1 MVVNSRYNPFTY
13 EELVKPLADY
23 NTAYEK
29 QEAALEKLATDA
41 GAVEA
46 FINEENAPKSW
57 GVYTQFRDQLK
68 NQADELATKGL
79 SAKLRK
85 DILNTG
91 TSYRSNVSPIVAAIN
106 RRQEAIKEFNNS
118 PAGKSSNY
126 IGQKPSDTSVDDWLG
141 GNTPQVFGVN
151 GNDISDYVKAE
162 VQAAS
167 ERNYQL
173 FSRSGYNVTKMG
185 ASQEETAAL
194 IKALRTGGMFD
205 NNTAQG
211 QYLNSILDDLRTN
224 VIRNAQTAFGFE
236 NFLAFDADN
245 NPIMT
250 ADASKFMDSVY
261 HGIMSGMKGSEKQE
275 TNQYALANHNHNL
288 RMQEAAYDAMLKSG
302 QYTVGPDGKLVPVQT
317 PPNAGEAMRE
327 HIGEYRGEKSLEHQ
341 RYIDPQKGLAS
352 AIALDKNNNPRPV
365 TMPDGETFTN
375 MLEVYRHYN
384 ELTKELNSLSQSAPN
399 ARDINPNNAEA
410 IAEARK
416 VGQRRNE
423 LKAII
428 AEYDKTFGN
437 RMMSNGDYRKMKNL
451 YGFTDDDFTLS
462 DVYQKAASDR
472 AYSTYNY
479 STFTIADE
487 GGSPDLLKDI
497 HSDIVS
503 EINRRG
509 NNNAGIRKTTNGID
523 DAGRLS
529 NEEMSRLKDAISN
542 IYTSPENLLSA
553 DQSYVVVQVPKG
565 KQTAKGPAPESF
577 TVLVPTYYLPASV
590 VNYVNKFRTIYGNYI
605 GVPISPDRG
614 GLNSAVNSLSANIR
628 TSYNTTIPGG
638 RLTEGTTNKQ
648 R

>member
-13 EELVKPLADY
+13 EELVKPLVDY

-79 SAKLRK
+79 SAGLRR
-85 DILNTG
+85 DIMNTG
-91 TSYRSNVSPIVAAIN
+91 ASYKSNVAPIVAAIN
-106 RRQEAIKEFNNS
+106 RRQEAIKEFNSS

-126 IGQKPSDTSVDDWLG
+126 IGQRPSDTSVDDWLG

-151 GNDISDYVKAE
+151 GNDVSDYVKAE

-173 FSRSGYNVTKMG
+173 FSRNGYNVTKMG

-205 NNTAQG
+205 NSTAQG

-236 NFLAFDADN
+236 NFLAVDADN

-302 QYTVGPDGKLVPVQT
+302 QYTVGPDGKLVQVQT
-317 PPNAGEAMRE
+317 PPNAGEAMRG

-352 AIALDKNNNPRPV
+352 AIALDENNNPRPV

-384 ELTKELNSLSQSAPN
+384 ELTKELNSLSQMSPN
-399 ARDINPNNAEA
+399 SRYIDVNNPE
-410 IAEARK
+410 RL
-416 VGQRRNE
+416 VQRRNE
-423 LKAII
+423 LKNII

-437 RMMSNGDYRKMKNL
+437 RMMSNGDYRKMKSL
-451 YGFTDDDFTLS
+451 YGFTDDSFTLS

-472 AYSTYNY
+472 AYSSYEY
-479 STFTIADE
+479 SDYTIADT
-487 GGSPDLLKDI
+487 GGSSDLLKDI
-497 HSDIVS
+497 HSDIVN

-523 DAGRLS
+523 DAGKLS
-529 NEEMSRLKDAISN
+529 NEEMSRLKDAISR
-542 IYTSPENLLSA
+542 IYVSPENLLSK
-553 DQSYVVVQVPKG
+553 DQSYVVVQVPTG
-565 KQTAKGPAPESF
+565 KQKDKENATETFTA
-577 TVLVPTYYLPASV
+577 LVPTYYLQTSAL
-590 VNYVNKFRTIYGNYI
+590 NYINKFRTIYSNYL
-605 GVPISPDRG
+605 GVPISPNRE
-614 GLNSAVNSLSANIR
+614 GLNSAVNSLTANIR

-638 RLTEGTTNKQ
+638 RLTEGTTNKL

>member
-79 SAKLRK
+79 SAGLRR
-85 DILNTG
+85 DIMNTG
-91 TSYRSNVSPIVAAIN
+91 ASYKSNVAPIVAAIN
-106 RRQEAIKEFNNS
+106 RRQEAIREFNNS

-126 IGQKPSDTSVDDWLG
+126 IGQRPSDTSVDDWLG

-151 GNDISDYVKAE
+151 GNDVSDYVKAE

-173 FSRSGYNVTKMG
+173 FSRSGYNVTKIG

-194 IKALRTGGMFD
+194 IKALRTGGVFN

-236 NFLAFDADN
+236 NFLAFDANN

-250 ADASKFMDSVY
+250 ADASRFMDSVY

-302 QYTVGPDGKLVPVQT
+302 QYTVGPDGKLVPVKNS
-317 PPNAGEAMRE
+317 PNAGEAKRG
-327 HIGEYRGEKSLEHQ
+327 HIVEYRGEKALEHQ
-341 RYIDPQKGLAS
+341 RYVDPQRGLAS
-352 AIALDKNNNPRPV
+352 AIALDENNNPLPK
-365 TMPDGETFTN
+365 TMSDGETFTN

-384 ELTKELNSLSQSAPN
+384 ELTKELNSLSQMSPN
-399 ARDINPNNAEA
+399 SRYIDVNDSE
-410 IAEARK
+410 K
-416 VGQRRNE
+416 LTKRRNE
-423 LKAII
+423 LKNII

-437 RMMSNGDYRKMKNL
+437 RMMSNGDYRKMKSL

-462 DVYQKAASDR
+462 DVYQRAASDR
-472 AYSTYNY
+472 AYSIYNY
-479 STFTIADE
+479 SDYTIADK
-487 GGSPDLLKDI
+487 GGSSDLLNDI
-497 HSDIVS
+497 HSDIVN

-509 NNNAGIRKTTNGID
+509 NNNSGIRKTTNGID
-523 DAGRLS
+523 DAGKLS
-529 NEEMSRLKDAISN
+529 NEEMSRLKDAISR
-542 IYTSPENLLSA
+542 IYVSPENLLSK
-553 DQSYVVVQVPKG
+553 DQSYVVVQVPTG
-565 KQTAKGPAPESF
+565 KQKDKDNATETF
-577 TVLVPTYYLPASV
+577 TVLVPTYYLQTSAL
-590 VNYVNKFRTIYGNYI
+590 NYINKFRTIYGNYL
-605 GVPISPDRG
+605 GVPISPNRE
-614 GLNSAVNSLSANIR
+614 GLNSAVNSLTADIR